1 MLVQDLMKTE
11 VITLNST
18 HTIADAVQIMQKKRI
33 RHIPI
38 VKDGRLIGLVTDRD
52 VKEASPSSISERLEP
67 SLYETPL
74 DKIMKTDLLIGH
86 PRDFVEEAALL
97 FYTYEIGCLPIVSNY
112 QLVGILTKTDL
123 LHNYIELT
131 GANQPSSHLQIRVP
145 NRPGI
150 LFEVSQVFHQHNTNV
165 LSVLVYPYQ
174 DDEDCKI
181 LAVRI
186 KRMNPL
192 SIIADLKAE
201 GFQVLWPSEP
211 EMGL

>member
-1 MLVQDLMKTE
+1 MLVQDIMKTD
-11 VITLNST
+11 VITLNAT
-18 HTIADAVQIMQKKRI
+18 HTMADAMLLMKEKRI

-38 VKDGRLIGLVTDRD
+38 VENGRLLGLVTDRD

-67 SLYETPL
+67 SLYETTL

-86 PRDFVEEAALL
+86 PRDFAEEAALM

-112 QLVGILTKTDL
+112 ELVGILTKTDL
-123 LHNYIELT
+123 LYNYIELT
-131 GANQPSSHLQIRVP
+131 GANQPSSHIQIRVP
-145 NRPGI
+145 NFSGS
-150 LFEVSQVFHQHNTNV
+150 LYEVAKIFRDNNTNV

-174 DDEDCKI
+174 DNEEYKI

-192 SIIADLKAE
+192 SIIESLKAQ
-201 GFQVLWPSEP
+201 GFEVLWPSEP
-211 EMGL
+211 EMGV

>member
-1 MLVQDLMKTE
+1 MLVQDIMKSD

-18 HTIADAVQIMQKKRI
+18 HTIADAVQLMKQKKI

-38 VKDGRLIGLVTDRD
+38 IENERLIGLVTDRD
-52 VKEASPSSISERLEP
+52 VKEASPSSISETLEP
-67 SLYETPL
+67 SLYETTL

-123 LHNYIELT
+123 LYNYIELT
-131 GANQPSSHLQIRVP
+131 GANQPSSHIQIRVP
-145 NRPGI
+145 NRAGI
-150 LFEVSQVFHQHNTNV
+150 LYEVSKVFNKHNTNV
-165 LSVLVYPYQ
+165 LSVLVHPYL
-174 DDEDCKI
+174 DDEDSKV

-201 GFQVLWPSEP
+201 GFDVLWPSEP

>member
-1 MLVQDLMKTE
+1 MLIQDIMKKD

-18 HTIADAVQIMQKKRI
+18 HTIADAVQLMKEKRI

-38 VKDGRLIGLVTDRD
+38 VKDGRIEGLVTDRD

-67 SLYETPL
+67 SLYETTL

-86 PRDFVEEAALL
+86 PRDFAEEAALM

-123 LHNYIELT
+123 LYNYIELT
-131 GANQPSSHLQIRVP
+131 GANQPSSHIQIRVP
-145 NRPGI
+145 NTPGI
-150 LFEVSQVFHQHNTNV
+150 LYEASKVFHDHNTNV

-174 DDEDCKI
+174 DNEEYKI
-181 LAVRI
+181 LAIRI

-192 SIIADLKAE
+192 PIIEGLKSQ
-201 GFQVLWPSEP
+201 GFEVLWPSEP
-211 EMGL
+211 EMGV

>member
-1 MLVQDLMKTE
+1 MLVQDIMKRD
-11 VITLNST
+11 VITLQPEN
-18 HTIADAVQIMQKKRI
+18 TIHDAVQLMKKERI

-38 VKDGRLIGLVTDRD
+38 VEHGQLAGLVTDRD
-52 VKEASPSSISERLEP
+52 VKEASPSSLSERLEP
-67 SLYETPL
+67 SLYDTPL
-74 DKIMKTDLLIGH
+74 QKIMKTDLLIGH

-131 GANQPSSHLQIRVP
+131 GANQPSSHIQIQVP

-150 LFEVSQVFHQHNTNV
+150 LYEVSKIFHYHNTNV
-165 LSVLVYPYQ
+165 LSVLVYPVE
-174 DDEDCKI
+174 DDEECKI

-192 SIIADLKAE
+192 PVIDDLRAE

-211 EMGL
+211 EMGI

>member
-1 MLVQDLMKTE
+1 MLVQDIMKTD

-18 HTIADAVQIMQKKRI
+18 DTIADAVQLMKEKRI

-38 VKDGRLIGLVTDRD
+38 VEDGQLKGLVTDRD

-67 SLYETPL
+67 ALYETPL

-86 PRDFVEEAALL
+86 PRDFVEEAALM

-123 LHNYIELT
+123 LYNYIELT

-145 NRPGI
+145 NKPGI
-150 LFEVSQVFHQHNTNV
+150 LYEVSKVFHDHNSNV

-174 DDEDCKI
+174 DSEEYKI
-181 LAVRI
+181 LAFRV

-192 SIIADLKAE
+192 PIIDDLKAQ
-201 GFQVLWPSEP
+201 GFEVLWPGQP
-211 EMGL
+211 EMGV

>member
-1 MLVQDLMKTE
+1 MLVQDIMKND
-11 VITLNST
+11 VMTLNPT
-18 HTIADAVQIMQKKRI
+18 HTIAEAVQLMQKKKI

-38 VKDGRLIGLVTDRD
+38 IENDRLIGLVTDRD
-52 VKEASPSSISERLEP
+52 VKEAAPSSLSDQLETL
-67 SLYETPL
+67 LYETPL
-74 DKIMKTDLLIGH
+74 SKIMKTDLIIGH
-86 PRDFVEEAALL
+86 PRDFIEEAALL

-123 LHNYIELT
+123 LYNYIELT
-131 GANQPSSHLQIRVP
+131 GANQPSSHIQIRVP
-145 NRPGI
+145 NQPGI
-150 LFEVSQVFHQHNTNV
+150 LFEVSKVFHQHNTNV

-174 DDEDCKI
+174 DDESYKI

-192 SIIADLKAE
+192 SIIEDLKTE

-211 EMGL
+211 EMNL

>member
-1 MLVQDLMKTE
+1 MLVQDIMKTD

-18 HTIADAVQIMQKKRI
+18 HTIADAVQMMKQKRI

-38 VKDGRLIGLVTDRD
+38 IENDRLIGLVTDRD
-52 VKEASPSSISERLEP
+52 VKEASPSSISETSEP
-67 SLYETPL
+67 SLYETTL

-86 PRDFVEEAALL
+86 PRDFAEEAALL

-123 LHNYIELT
+123 LYNYIELT
-131 GANQPSSHLQIRVP
+131 GANQPSSHIQIRVP
-145 NRPGI
+145 NQAGV
-150 LFEVSQVFHQHNTNV
+150 LYEVTKVFNKHNTNV
-165 LSVLVYPYQ
+165 LSVLVHPYQ

-192 SIIADLKAE
+192 AIITDLKAE
-201 GFQVLWPSEP
+201 GFDVLWPGEL
-211 EMGL
+211 EMDL